1 VGQERVLQNRNQWLD
16 GRVERVHSTLFY
28 VKAMKQ
34 PLKTDYLWAG
44 LCLVGAAFFI
54 CSAVACP
61 NHRAQ
66 PDPWIHP

>member
-44 LCLVGAAFFI
+44 LCLVGAAFFMFR
-54 CSAVACP
+54 SGLHKP
-61 NHRAQ
+61 
-66 PDPWIHP
+66 